1 MSPGLTIGEFA
12 ALTQLSIR
20 SLRRYHDAGLL
31 EPARVDAHT
40 GYRYYDQE
48 QIGPAQMIHRLRE
61 LDVPL
66 AEIGRLLQTTD
77 PGERGE
83 LLARHLAR
91 TEAELARLGSAVASL
106 RQLLRPDPPAVDV
119 EIRSLPARSV
129 AAVRAEVARDDVLTW
144 YGRAVAELDQHV
156 GPAARRGPLGGRYD
170 NELFTHGRGRAMV
183 FRPAR
188 GVSPRGRVDAVTLEP
203 VDLATTVH
211 TGPHDDIE
219 VTYGRLGS
227 WVVRNALTL
236 AGPVEESYL
245 IGPADNPDPASWRTA
260 IGWPV
265 LGVTGG
271 SVMAR

>member
-1 MSPGLTIGEFA
+1 MSPGLTIGQFA

-40 GYRYYDQE
+40 GYRYYEQE
-48 QIGPAQMIHRLRE
+48 QIAPAQLIHRLRE

-66 AEIGRLLQTTD
+66 AEIGRLLRTAD
-77 PGERGE
+77 AGERGE
-83 LLARHLAR
+83 LIAGHLAR
-91 TEAELARLGSAVASL
+91 TETELARLGSAVASL
-106 RQLLRPDPPAVDV
+106 RQLLRPDPPPVDV
-119 EIRSLPARSV
+119 EIRSLPARTV
-129 AAVRAEVARDDVLTW
+129 AAVRAEVARDDVVSW
-144 YGRAVAELDQHV
+144 YGRAVAELDHEV
-156 GPAARRGPLGGRYD
+156 GPAERRGPLGGRYD
-170 NELFTHGRGRAMV
+170 NELFTHGRGQAMV
-183 FRPAR
+183 FRPVRAP
-188 GVSPRGRVDAVTLEP
+188 SPRGRVLSVTLRP

-236 AGPVEESYL
+236 AGPVEETYL
-245 IGPADNPDPASWRTA
+245 VGPADDPDPAAWRTA

-271 SVMAR
+271 PVRAR